1 MSNLRERGDGLPE
14 KMHPCPD
21 LGAGVERED

>member
-14 KMHPCPD
+14 MMHPCPD
-21 LGAGVERED
+21 LGAGVDKGL